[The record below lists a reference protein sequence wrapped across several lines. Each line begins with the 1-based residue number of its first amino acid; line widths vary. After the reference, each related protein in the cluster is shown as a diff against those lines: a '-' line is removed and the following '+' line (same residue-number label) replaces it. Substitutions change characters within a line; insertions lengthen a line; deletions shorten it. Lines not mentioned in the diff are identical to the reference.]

1 VTIQELLPFV
11 VLIAGLGVALIIAEV
26 AERAEA
32 RRRAK
37 ERAED
42 RALELA
48 RFAIERQAHKR
59 QTLRK
64 ARQNYVE
71 LAEVIGG
78 MPQPI
83 ADAIA
88 NIDQQLAEI
97 KAEQI
102 RKMTEAAQP

>member
-1 VTIQELLPFV
+1 MTIQELLPFV
-11 VLIAGLGVALIIAEV
+11 VLIAGLGVVLVIAEV

-64 ARQNYVE
+64 ARQSYLE
-71 LAEVIGG
+71 LAEAIGG
-78 MPQPI
+78 MDQPI

-88 NIDQQLAEI
+88 DIDQQLAEM

-102 RKMTEAAQP
+102 RKITGGTEQ